1 MKITG
6 AEVSFSRKFPTGRYR
21 VESVGVSLRVE
32 FDSELEDTMREIHLA
47 YEKAKEIVEAQAV
60 DVMARSKARLEA

>member
-1 MKITG
+1 MRITG
-6 AEVSFSRKFPTGRYR
+6 AEVSYSKKFPTGRYR

-32 FDSELEDTMREIHLA
+32 FDSELENTMREIYEA

-60 DVMARSKARLEA
+60 DVMERSKARQEA